1 MKAIVLAAGKG
12 KRLQSEKFNQ
22 PKVLR
27 CAKGRPLL
35 GYVLE
40 NVNFIAPED
49 TTIVVGYKKEMV
61 YEAIGDAYKFAVQ
74 EEQLGTGHA
83 VACAAS
89 QFENYDGPVIV
100 LYGDMPMLKRE
111 TYQALVQ
118 KHIDENAACTFLT
131 AITESPLAYG
141 RIIREDGKIVNIVEE
156 KDCTPEQFA
165 IKERNV
171 GVYVFDSKALFEN
184 LKLLKNDN
192 AQGEY
197 YLTDVPKLL
206 ISAGKTVTAHTI
218 GDTCEIYGVNT
229 MEDLE
234 FCEKNL

>member
-35 GYVLE
+35 SYVLE
-40 NVNFIAPED
+40 NVDFIAPED

-61 YEAIGDAYKFAVQ
+61 YEAISSDYRFAVQ

-83 VACAAS
+83 VASAAD
-89 QFENYDGPVIV
+89 QLADYDGDVLV
-100 LYGDMPMLKRE
+100 LYGDMPMLKKE
-111 TYQALVQ
+111 TYKALVE
-118 KHIDENAACTFLT
+118 KHKAENASCTILT
-131 AITESPLAYG
+131 AVTESPLAYG
-141 RIIREDGKIVNIVEE
+141 RIIREDGKIVDIVEQ
-156 KDCTPEQFA
+156 KDCNAEQLN
-165 IKERNV
+165 IKELNV
-171 GVYVFDSKALFEN
+171 GVYVFNSKLLFEN
-184 LKLLKNDN
+184 LSKLKNN
-192 AQGEY
+192 NVQGEY
-197 YLTDVPKLL
+197 YLTDVPKLF
-206 ISAGKTVTAHTI
+206 IAAGKKVEAYTI

-229 MEDLE
+229 VEDLE